1 MGELEHLMEEVE
13 IWRKLITAD
22 EEAWTFNRRGTYVW
36 RGTSIMVDGGAWTFE
51 GGGTDLIWRKALTVD
66 EGVWT
71 CCFRKR
77 WGINRR

>member
-1 MGELEHLMEEVE
+1 MVDGRAL
-13 IWRKLITAD
+13 KAD
-22 EEAWTFNRRGTYVW
+22 EEAWTFNRRGREYVW
-36 RGTSIMVDGGAWTFE
+36 RGTSIMVDGRAWTFDR
-51 GGGTDLIWRKALTVD
+51 GRDLIWRKALMVD